1 MFHHGLVV
9 EWLECWC
16 WFWAFFLMGWS
27 VIFENITPYFSFI
40 LNTLAWLEVHLKFA
54 TVAGKKVWFGVVF
67 LKNCWAYATHRS
79 IPGTNP
85 VRLGLA
91 HNWWT
96 QQRRLSDHS
105 TCWFSNFANKT
116 TFACIFFQRSLVM
129 TIPINSIQVFFLR
142 VDRWGNSDLSSYF
155 LNILCLKTSDNV
167 RLLSVLSA
175 IQRPGCVASQTD
187 ASQHQSC
194 RKSSFHY
201 GLRLFLGLSFMSWL
215 GQM

>member
-1 MFHHGLVV
+1 MIGMLMLILSLFFDGLKCDFWEHHTIFFVHFEHACVARSASEVCNSRWKEGVI
-9 EWLECWC
+9 WC
-16 WFWAFFLMGWS
+16 F
-27 VIFENITPYFSFI
+27 
-40 LNTLAWLEVHLKFA
+40 
-54 TVAGKKVWFGVVF
+54 F